1 MPELDEPTRILARI
15 YHYIWLAVV
24 VSLVVAGAVYG
35 LGRFVGFSDNGRNIV
50 SAWSVQ
56 AYLFLV
62 PSAILIFAVAMTAR
76 RQWTLALTGY
86 VLSAIWIGAKLLG

>member
-1 MPELDEPTRILARI
+1 MPELDEPTRVLARI

-24 VSLVVAGAVYG
+24 ALLVVAGAVYG
-35 LGRFVGFSDNGRNIV
+35 LGHFVGLSDSGRDTV

-56 AYLFLV
+56 GYLFLV
-62 PSAILIFAVAMTAR
+62 PFAILIFAVAMTIR
-76 RQWTLALTGY
+76 RQWMLALTGY